1 MTIKAKLQQAFDMAN
16 DKQILQLVHEYAEMN
31 EQFASF
37 IINRILPSVED
48 DECGDKIDAEIENL
62 FTDSRPHRQKKW
74 RPFQDWNGISSGVCR
89 MVEKVRK
96 IYQDDSELA
105 AYMALHLLQR
115 ICEEYE
121 KDEVWN
127 EQEYD
132 GDDFCAD
139 KVLQVITDALGD
151 PDIDHDVKCDLIAEV
166 RDISQMEANAN
177 YCLVDF
183 EHFERAA
190 RQTLMSAEEYIDDI
204 RKRIETTRS
213 KRDKEELVNNLIY
226 YLDSMGREEEV
237 GKTITKH
244 IDIPSV
250 CQMRIEE
257 QIEAKDY
264 MAAIKTID
272 KGLVICQE
280 GYESYKFKEKW
291 MYEKAKLF
299 RKLHNKQS
307 ETETLEECFIN
318 GGDRHKYLKELK
330 KLVPEAEWHS
340 FFGSLLD
347 QCTLD
352 LSCDLYDIAAQEGL
366 SDHLLPLM
374 LKDTWLLWSHE
385 ERIAKY
391 GPLLSED
398 DCRKLC
404 EHVCDK
410 LRNEAT
416 QLGRDNYSRIRYTMQ
431 QLMQCNEIGAR
442 YVHSLIQ
449 EFRKLYSNRPAM
461 MQELNGLE

>member
-1 MTIKAKLQQAFDMAN
+1 MAQKEKL
-16 DKQILQLVHEYAEMN
+16 
-31 EQFASF
+31 S
-37 IINRILPSVED
+37 SSG
-48 DECGDKIDAEIENL
+48 DENIGEKIDAEIENL
-62 FTDSRPHRQKKW
+62 FRNERPYYRKRWK
-74 RPFQDWNGISSGVCR
+74 PFLDWDNIGTGVYR
-89 MVEKVRK
+89 LVEKIRT
-96 IYQDDSELA
+96 IYQNDSELA

-115 ICEEYE
+115 VCEEYDE
-121 KDEVWN
+121 DEVWN
-127 EQEYD
+127 DQELD
-132 GDDFCAD
+132 GEDFCTD
-139 KVLQVITDALGD
+139 EMLKIITDALYD
-151 PDIDHDVKCDLIAEV
+151 EDIDHDVKCDLIAEV

-177 YCLVDF
+177 YCLVEFDS
-183 EHFERAA
+183 FERAA
-190 RQTLMSAEEYIDDI
+190 RQALMSADEYIEDT
-204 RKRIETTRS
+204 RRRIEETHI
-213 KRDKEELVNNLIY
+213 KKDKEELVNNLIY
-226 YLDSMGREEEV
+226 YLDSLGKSEDV
-237 GKTITKH
+237 KKTITKH
-244 IDIPSV
+244 IGIPSV

-264 MAAIKTID
+264 LAAIKTIN
-272 KGLVICQE
+272 KGLAICQE
-280 GYESYKFKEKW
+280 GYEFYKFKEKW
-291 MYEKAKLF
+291 MYEKANLF
-299 RKLHNKQS
+299 RKLHNEQS
-307 ETETLEECFIN
+307 ETEALVVCFIN

-340 FFGSLLD
+340 FFGSLVD
-347 QCTLD
+347 QCTLG
-352 LSCDLYDIAAQEGL
+352 LSCDLYDIVAQEGL

-374 LKDTWLLWSHE
+374 MKDTWLLRSHE

-442 YVHSLIQ
+442 YVHSLVQ

>member
-1 MTIKAKLQQAFDMAN
+1 
-16 DKQILQLVHEYAEMN
+16 
-31 EQFASF
+31 
-37 IINRILPSVED
+37 
-48 DECGDKIDAEIENL
+48 
-62 FTDSRPHRQKKW
+62 
-74 RPFQDWNGISSGVCR
+74 
-89 MVEKVRK
+89 
-96 IYQDDSELA
+96 
-105 AYMALHLLQR
+105 
-115 ICEEYE
+115 
-121 KDEVWN
+121 
-127 EQEYD
+127 
-132 GDDFCAD
+132 
-139 KVLQVITDALGD
+139 
-151 PDIDHDVKCDLIAEV
+151 
-166 RDISQMEANAN
+166 
-177 YCLVDF
+177 
-183 EHFERAA
+183 
-190 RQTLMSAEEYIDDI
+190 
-204 RKRIETTRS
+204 
-213 KRDKEELVNNLIY
+213 
-226 YLDSMGREEEV
+226 
-237 GKTITKH
+237 
-244 IDIPSV
+244 
-250 CQMRIEE
+250 MR
-257 QIEAKDY
+257 
-264 MAAIKTID
+264 
-272 KGLVICQE
+272 
-280 GYESYKFKEKW
+280 
-291 MYEKAKLF
+291 
-299 RKLHNKQS
+299 N
-307 ETETLEECFIN
+307 
-318 GGDRHKYLKELK
+318 LKELK

-431 QLMQCNEIGAR
+431 QLMQCNEIGAQ